1 MVKKSYCGLSD
12 EAQHRIRQIRMAYPD
27 FMSLKGKAL
36 ERVTHVALV
45 SFAKDGASISRNPY
59 DENGRRILVHVR

>member
-1 MVKKSYCGLSD
+1 
-12 EAQHRIRQIRMAYPD
+12 MAYPD